1 MSYRQRLAICAI
13 AVAAT
18 LTLLRPDAV
27 TAQSA
32 SPIRI
37 DSCDVKKVHT
47 QMGLGNL
54 FVNGKGYNFFNVTFT
69 NTGSVTVKRIQFQI
83 EFDKSRYVVGDAGS
97 FAPAQQVTH
106 RLRDHGSDVH
116 AFARAGGSGP
126 TACSVLEATFS
137 DGTIWKAPAQP

>member
-1 MSYRQRLAICAI
+1 MRYRKQSAKYAI
-13 AVAAT
+13 AFTVF
-18 LTLLRPDAV
+18 LTLLQPPAAP
-27 TAQSA
+27 AQSA
-32 SPIRI
+32 SPIHI
-37 DSCDVKKVHT
+37 ASCDVKKVHS

-69 NTGSVTVKRIQFQI
+69 NTGSVMAKRIVFQI
-83 EFDKSRYVVGDAGS
+83 EFDKSRYVVGDEGS

-126 TACSVLEATFS
+126 TACSVLEVKFS
-137 DGTIWKAPAQP
+137 DGTSWAVPTQP